1 LKNDG
6 ISFDFFIKS
15 VVLMVI
21 ISTLS
26 IFKVYISNKIYAQ
39 SREINRLNMEV
50 VALKEERSI
59 LSMNIEKLR
68 YKTEILDTIE
78 IEKRESDN
86 DIPKP
91 KGLTPEDIKKLF
103 GGNRGLNIIQS
114 DSENNLSQK
123 SQTKIKNPINPAIE
137 INSTQKDEMES
148 N

>member
-1 LKNDG
+1 MKNDG

>member
-6 ISFDFFIKS
+6 IPFDFFIKS